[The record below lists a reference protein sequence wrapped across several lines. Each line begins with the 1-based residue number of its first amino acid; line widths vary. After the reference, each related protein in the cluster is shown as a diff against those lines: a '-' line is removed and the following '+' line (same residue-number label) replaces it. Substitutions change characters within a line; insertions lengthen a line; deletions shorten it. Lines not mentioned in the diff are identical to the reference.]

1 MTSERQG
8 TRCKYLIDTSALYPM
23 LLSGMAFDSDECAV
37 SSLTKYEIGNA
48 LWREYRQRK
57 LKDPKRI
64 AAIFSEAIS
73 GMHEMEISAISDVLV
88 IAVGRSLTFYDAS
101 YAHIAER
108 EGMKLVTEDADLLRK
123 CKTAI
128 TIKDLERERLILP

>member
-1 MTSERQG
+1 
-8 TRCKYLIDTSALYPM
+8 M